1 MTVALPR
8 IHQDWSALIGFV
20 LLASP
25 LAFLTIAV
33 QEHYLGI
40 TLFMPFMDWM
50 SSPTMNLI
58 SPIVFLGGLTAAL
71 ALNIYAL
78 LGIHVRKEGGTFV
91 STIAMTPRTW
101 NLAVVL
107 LSGLVLTIMLG
118 YAIVENI
125 GHA

>member
-1 MTVALPR
+1 MTVTLPR
-8 IHQDWSALIGFV
+8 IHQDWSALIGYV

-40 TLFMPFMDWM
+40 TLFMPFMDWI

-78 LGIHVRKEGGTFV
+78 FSIHIRKKGGTFV
-91 STIAMTPRTW
+91 STIAVTPKTW

-107 LSGLVLTIMLG
+107 LGALMLTILLA